1 MDFRTFLKNNIV
13 YLDGAMGTMLQ
24 TKGLTSGELPERW
37 NLSHPDIIKDVHKAY
52 YEAGSNVVSANTFGA
67 NLLKFDETELE
78 QIIKAAVANANA
90 ARIESAGTQ
99 EKFIALDI
107 GPTGRLLEPFGD
119 LSFENA
125 VSLFAKTVAFG
136 VKYGVDLII
145 IETMSDSYETKAAVL
160 AAKENSDLPILV
172 SNAYGGGDRLMMG
185 ATPETMVTLLEGL
198 GVDALGANCSFG
210 PKQLASVADKLLKSA
225 TLPVLLKP
233 NAGLPQ
239 TRDGKSVYD
248 VAPSQFAEDVAS
260 LMQGGVRIV
269 GGCCGTSPEYIKALC
284 DQTHGFAPT
293 PRNVQAKPRISSSN
307 SALTLYDDIVI
318 SQPLVLRD
326 DIDDIINQATDAQD
340 DGAQVLRL
348 DISAATQETIIEAIC
363 QLQAM
368 ISLPLCFDCQNA
380 EILETALRNYN
391 GKAMVVA
398 PNERKLLDAFL
409 PITQKYGGV
418 LLIKSADQIV
428 DLDIPSDNIFM
439 LS

>member
-24 TKGLTSGELPERW
+24 AKGLTSGELPERW
-37 NLSHPDIIKDVHKAY
+37 NLSHPDVVKDVHKAY

-78 QIIKAAVANANA
+78 LIIKAAITNANT
-90 ARIESAGTQ
+90 ARTESAGTQ

-119 LSFENA
+119 LSFEDA
-125 VSLFAKTVAFG
+125 VALFSKTVALG

-160 AAKENSDLPILV
+160 AAKECSDLPILV
-172 SNAYGGGDRLMMG
+172 SNAYGNGDRLMMG

-239 TRDGKSVYD
+239 TREGKSVYD
-248 VAPSQFAEDVAS
+248 VAPSEFAGDVAL

-284 DQTHGFAPT
+284 TQTKGFTPT
-293 PRNVQAKPRISSSN
+293 PHSENKTLCISSSK
-307 SALTLYDDIVI
+307 SVLCVTDDTLI

-326 DIDDIINQATDAQD
+326 DVDDIINQAMDEQD
-340 DGAQVLRL
+340 EGAEIVRL
-348 DISAATQETIIEAIC
+348 DVSAAAKETIIEAIC

-368 ISLPLCFDCQNA
+368 VSLPLCFDCQNA
-380 EILETALRNYN
+380 DTLEIALRHYN
-391 GKAMVVA
+391 GKAMVV
-398 PNERKLLDAFL
+398 PPDERKLRDAFL
-409 PITQKYGGV
+409 PIIQKYGGV
-418 LLIKSADQIV
+418 LF
-428 DLDIPSDNIFM
+428 N
-439 LS
+439 